1 MSDPSNSGRKADGT
15 FAKGNP
21 FSRGKARGTR
31 HRTTLMAERLMAD
44 EAGAVV
50 KATIRSALEGET
62 AAQKLILDR
71 VAPLRKGR
79 PVPIDLPPVAD
90 AAGVLRALAEVIAA
104 MARGEV
110 SPDEAA
116 TIAGVVAAPKAIIE
130 AQEMD
135 RRIVELERRAQQ
147 VAPQS
152 RSPTAGDES

>member
-1 MSDPSNSGRKADGT
+1 MRDPSNSGRKADGT

-31 HRTTLMAERLMAD
+31 HRTTTMAERLMAD

-50 KATIRSALEGET
+50 RATIRSALEGET

-71 VAPLRKGR
+71 VAPVRKGK

-90 AAGVLRALAEVIAA
+90 AAGVLRALGEVVAA
-104 MARGEV
+104 MSRGEV

-116 TIAGVVAAPKAIIE
+116 LMVNVISAPKAILE
-130 AQEMD
+130 VAE
-135 RRIVELERRAQQ
+135 VERRLAAIEEKLAQGHR
-147 VAPQS
+147 PQQKEE
-152 RSPTAGDES
+152 DEEP